1 MVDRLLYALLLLIVL
16 SDLGAWEDCE
26 CSLLHFLIYF
36 IVQSSPICVR
46 LTATSTTNGVSFN
59 RGVSHFVSVHVC
71 LDIGLDIRL
80 GVRSDS

>member
-1 MVDRLLYALLLLIVL
+1 MSLILTVAKLCKIHVLALRRFLIDKVMVDRLLYALLLLIVL
-16 SDLGAWEDCE
+16 SDLGTWEDCE

-59 RGVSHFVSVHVC
+59 
-71 LDIGLDIRL
+71 
-80 GVRSDS
+80 